1 MLNFLLLSVPKH
13 HGEAADPD
21 LLHWIKGVL
30 DYLLGAEPWVVVSL
44 LGLLVAA
51 IPASIVIFY
60 VVQQRR
66 SGTSGRQTTGSQY

>member
-1 MLNFLLLSVPKH
+1 MLKLLLLSVPTH

-30 DYLLGAEPWVVVSL
+30 DHLVGAGPWVAVALLGILVV
-44 LGLLVAA
+44 A
-51 IPASIVIFY
+51 IPTSVVIFY

-66 SGTSGRQTTGSQY
+66 SGSSTRQSIRSR

>member
-1 MLNFLLLSVPKH
+1 MLELSLLSVLKH

-30 DYLLGAEPWVVVSL
+30 DQLVGVGPWIAVAL
-44 LGLLVAA
+44 LGLLVVA

-60 VVQQRR
+60 LVRQRR
-66 SGTSGRQTTGSQY
+66 SGLRIRQTIRSR